1 MVDGNT
7 SSHDDDE
14 LRLAGAHLPRYWQ
27 TGRAGRATERFS
39 VPAGGPFEASK
50 MSLSP
55 STLRASGWTLAVGA
69 CSSSAAEAENAD
81 VYVIYQ
87 GDAFGRPGRGII
99 AAVARGVGAGPRL
112 REAAHVA
119 LHGLVEGYFGA
130 AATLGPGRAAGLAL
144 GAANAWMFSQ
154 SRADPEHGMAAA
166 LTALIFVGRRVRII
180 HVGDCRVYRRRG
192 GQLAPLTSDHVR
204 PAADGTN
211 LLTRSVG
218 GDAELQIDY
227 VEDDCE
233 PADRYVILSK
243 GGLTATSSAR
253 LADMLTASLS
263 PEDVARAIA
272 ASTPARTD
280 ADAATAI
287 VIDILRAPD
296 SSFDDIAAALMRLP
310 IRGAPRDG
318 ENWDGF
324 LLGRTLY
331 RSRYTT
337 LKLAR
342 DTVGDR
348 DVVLKIPLASMLHDE
363 VFRAGFLREAW
374 VGATVHSP
382 RIASYIDI
390 APERRSSLYLVLP
403 HYRGETLEARLS
415 RPDPVAYLE
424 GVGLAL
430 KLCAAVQDLA
440 ALQVVHR
447 DLKPENILLLPD
459 GEIKLLDLGLAY
471 LPGVD
476 EPDDDRLGGTTRYMA
491 PELFRKQPADQR
503 SEMFAL
509 GVTVYRLFS
518 GGPFPFGQRET
529 IPLQRL
535 RPDLPTWL
543 GRCLMT
549 AMDANRDKRFRDA
562 GEFARALE
570 TGLSQGVMQQ
580 FATLPQRNR
589 RIDALRIWQGF
600 TCLFAAVSFVLLI
613 ILLRR

>member
-1 MVDGNT
+1 
-7 SSHDDDE
+7 
-14 LRLAGAHLPRYWQ
+14 
-27 TGRAGRATERFS
+27 
-39 VPAGGPFEASK
+39 
-50 MSLSP
+50 MSQQP
-55 STLRASGWTLAVGA
+55 STLNASGWTLAVGA
-69 CSSSAAEAENAD
+69 SSSAFATSEGAD
-81 VYVIYQ
+81 VYVIHK
-87 GDAFGRPGRGII
+87 GEAFDRKVFDRPGRGII
-99 AAVARGVGAGPRL
+99 AAVARGIGAGPRA
-112 REAAHVA
+112 REAAHIA
-119 LHGLVEGYFGA
+119 LHGLLEGYFGA

-144 GAANAWMFSQ
+144 GSANAWMFGQ
-154 SRADPEHGMAAA
+154 SRADPGRPMAAS
-166 LTALIFVGRRVRII
+166 LTALIFVGRRVRIV
-180 HVGDCRVYRRRG
+180 HVGDGRVYRRRG
-192 GQLAPLTSDHVR
+192 SQLTPLTSDHVH
-204 PAADGTN
+204 PAADGTG

-218 GDAELQIDY
+218 GDSELQMDY
-227 VEDDCE
+227 LEDACE
-233 PADRYVILSK
+233 PADRYFILSK
-243 GGLTATSSAR
+243 GSFAATPSAR
-253 LADMLTASLS
+253 LADLLTATRTADEAAGLI
-263 PEDVARAIA
+263 VASIPDKTG
-272 ASTPARTD
+272 AS
-280 ADAATAI
+280 AATAI
-287 VIDILRAPD
+287 VIDVLKAPD
-296 SSFDDIAAALMRLP
+296 SSFDEIAAAFLRLP

-342 DTVGDR
+342 DTIGDK
-348 DVVLKIPLASMLHDE
+348 DVVLKIPLPSMLHDE

-382 RIASYIDI
+382 RIASYIEV

-403 HYRGETLEARLS
+403 YYRGETLEARLS
-415 RPDPVAYLE
+415 RTDPIAYLE

-440 ALQVVHR
+440 ALQIIHR

-503 SEMFAL
+503 SEVFSL

-535 RPDLPTWL
+535 RPDLPAWL
-543 GRCLMT
+543 GQCMMS
-549 AMDANRDKRFRDA
+549 AMEMSREKRFKDA
-562 GEFARALE
+562 SEFARALE
-570 TGLSQGVMQQ
+570 NGLSQG
-580 FATLPQRNR
+580 ATRPLGTLPPQHR
-589 RIDALRIWQGF
+589 RINPLRLWQGL
-600 TCLFAAVSFVLLI
+600 TLLFAAGFFALLIVLLR
-613 ILLRR
+613 LR

>member
-1 MVDGNT
+1 
-7 SSHDDDE
+7 
-14 LRLAGAHLPRYWQ
+14 
-27 TGRAGRATERFS
+27 
-39 VPAGGPFEASK
+39 

-55 STLRASGWTLAVGA
+55 STLTASGWTLAVGA
-69 CSSSAAEAENAD
+69 CSSSAAETENAD

-99 AAVARGVGAGPRL
+99 AAVARGIGFGPRA

-130 AATLGPGRAAGLAL
+130 AATLGPGRAASLAL

-166 LTALIFVGRRVRII
+166 LTALIFVGRRVRIV
-180 HVGDCRVYRRRG
+180 HVGDCRVYRARD
-192 GQLAPLTSDHVR
+192 GQLAPLTSDHLR
-204 PAADGTN
+204 PAADETN
-211 LLTRSVG
+211 SLTRSVG
-218 GDAELQIDY
+218 GDAELQVDY

-243 GGLTATSSAR
+243 GGFAATSSAR
-253 LADMLTASLS
+253 LAGMLTAALS
-263 PEDVARAIA
+263 PEDVARTA
-272 ASTPARTD
+272 ASTPARTGT
-280 ADAATAI
+280 AAATAI

-296 SSFDDIAAALMRLP
+296 SSFDDIAATLRRLP
-310 IRGAPRDG
+310 IRGAPHDG

-342 DTVGDR
+342 DTLGDR

-374 VGATVHSP
+374 IGATVHSP

-403 HYRGETLEARLS
+403 YYRGETLEARLS

-447 DLKPENILLLPD
+447 DLKPENILLLPG

-503 SEMFAL
+503 SEVFAL

-518 GGPFPFGQRET
+518 GGSFPFGQRET

-535 RPDLPTWL
+535 RPDLPAWL
-543 GRCLMT
+543 GRCLT
-549 AMDANRDKRFRDA
+549 AAMDANRDNRFQDA

-570 TGLSQGVMQQ
+570 TGLSQGVKQP

-600 TCLFAAVSFVLLI
+600 TCLFAGVSLVLLI
-613 ILLRR
+613 ILLRRG

>member
-1 MVDGNT
+1 
-7 SSHDDDE
+7 
-14 LRLAGAHLPRYWQ
+14 
-27 TGRAGRATERFS
+27 
-39 VPAGGPFEASK
+39 
-50 MSLSP
+50 MSPSP
-55 STLRASGWTLAVGA
+55 STLTASGWTLAIGA

-99 AAVARGVGAGPRL
+99 AAVARGIGAGPRA

-130 AATLGPGRAAGLAL
+130 AATLGPGRAASLAL

-166 LTALIFVGRRVRII
+166 LTALIFAGRRVRIV
-180 HVGDCRVYRRRG
+180 HVGDCRVYRARD

-204 PAADGTN
+204 PDADGCDS
-211 LLTRSVG
+211 LTRSVG
-218 GDAELQIDY
+218 GDSELQVDY
-227 VEDDCE
+227 FEDDCE

-243 GGLTATSSAR
+243 GGFAANSSAR
-253 LADMLTASLS
+253 LAGTLTAALS
-263 PEDVARAIA
+263 PEDVARTA
-272 ASTPARTD
+272 ASTLTRT
-280 ADAATAI
+280 AAAATAI

-296 SSFDDIAAALMRLP
+296 SSFDDIAATLMRLP
-310 IRGAPRDG
+310 IRGAPHDG

-337 LKLAR
+337 LKLAH
-342 DTVGDR
+342 DTLGDR

-374 VGATVHSP
+374 IGATVHSP

-390 APERRSSLYLVLP
+390 GPERRSSLYLVLP
-403 HYRGETLEARLS
+403 YYRGETLETRLS

-459 GEIKLLDLGLAY
+459 AEIKLLDLGLAY

-503 SEMFAL
+503 SEVFAL
-509 GVTVYRLFS
+509 GVTIYRLFS
-518 GGPFPFGQRET
+518 GGSFPFGQRET

-535 RPDLPTWL
+535 RPDLPAWL
-543 GRCLMT
+543 GRCLT
-549 AMDANRDKRFRDA
+549 RAMDANRDKRFQDA

-570 TGLSQGVMQQ
+570 TGLSQGVMQP
-580 FATLPQRNR
+580 FANLPHRNR
-589 RIDALRIWQGF
+589 LIDPLRIWQGF
-600 TCLFAAVSFVLLI
+600 TCLFAAASLVLLI